1 MKKLLLAA
9 GGKPGALLL
18 APLYNALKKNG
29 IFKPVAVFAAAQSAE
44 PLSRELAT
52 CFGIGEAGHT
62 ITLGEDSPGQQ
73 LAAVITGMEPIIAR
87 EQPVLVMVCGS
98 DNAALGAAL
107 AATKLGVPVAVA
119 DAGLRCHDRSDADE
133 INRILI
139 DSIADL
145 HFISEHSGE
154 YNLINEGVADE
165 KVFFSGN
172 LSIDTLAVLM
182 EQAERDTIAA
192 ELGLQPKKYALVLLN
207 PAGAIAAREPLE
219 MTLRLL
225 KKMSGLTTVL
235 VPLAAGL
242 DELMKQHKLDKA
254 FGGVEGLVMIA
265 HPGHA
270 GLLTLLR
277 DSVLLITDS
286 EELQAES
293 TVMNVP
299 CLTMMDNTARPA
311 TIEIG
316 TNVLVGV
323 DEEDIMSRIHDI
335 LHSGEHA
342 HSSKR
347 NKIPEKWDG
356 AAASRIVEV
365 LGRVL

>member
-1 MKKLLLAA
+1 VKKLLLAA

-29 IFKPVAVFAAAQSAE
+29 TFRPLAVFASSKTEE
-44 PLSRELAT
+44 PLSRELST
-52 CFGIGEAGHT
+52 CFGIGDACGT
-62 ITLGEDSPGQQ
+62 VTLGDESPVQQ
-73 LAAVITGMEPIIAR
+73 LASVITGMESVIAR

-107 AATKLGVPVAVA
+107 AATKSGIPVAVA
-119 DAGLRCHDRSDADE
+119 DAGLRSHDRSDADE

-172 LSIDTLAVLM
+172 LSIDTLVALM
-182 EQAERDTIAA
+182 EQAERANLAA

-207 PAGAIAAREPLE
+207 PAGTIAAREPLE

-242 DELMKQHKLDKA
+242 EELMKQHKLDKA
-254 FGGVEGLVMIA
+254 FSRVEGLVMIA

-270 GLLTLLR
+270 GLLALLR

-316 TNVLVGV
+316 TNVLVGI
-323 DEEDIMSRIHDI
+323 DEEDIMSRIEDI
-335 LHSGEHA
+335 LHAGEHA
-342 HSSKR
+342 DSSRR

-356 AAASRIVEV
+356 AAATRIVEV